1 MRWKY
6 IVRGALTFLIL
17 CVFIAA
23 GVVITHMLTPG
34 PETSAAEVEL
44 PAFEVEALPEIS
56 PTPIESESPAV
67 PETPETPE
75 ATDPDDEIDEPPEE
89 PPELVLT
96 ALPVRMRIPALSLDY
111 EVRPTKADASG
122 TMQIVPALKV
132 ISWFEVSAIPGN
144 RGNAIFG
151 GHNRW
156 RGENSRIFH
165 LDSLEVGDELEI
177 EYDDGTSLRFFMESV
192 FVYPLITA
200 PAHLIMDIGGE
211 ARLTLITCKGPFS
224 TSMGTSENR
233 IVATFKHES
242 VFVIPDPPVEPFPP
256 KS

>member
-1 MRWKY
+1 MRRNY
-6 IVRGALTFLIL
+6 ILRGAVTFLIL
-17 CVFIAA
+17 CFFIAA
-23 GVVITHMLTPG
+23 GIYITHMLTPG
-34 PETSAAEVEL
+34 PETSAAEAEL
-44 PAFEVEALPEIS
+44 PAFEVEAPPEPS
-56 PTPIESESPAV
+56 LTPVEPEPPV
-67 PETPETPE
+67 LQETPETPE
-75 ATDPDDEIDEPPEE
+75 ATEPDEATESPEE
-89 PPELVLT
+89 PPDLELT

-111 EVRPTKADASG
+111 EVQPTKADASG

-132 ISWFEVSAIPGN
+132 ISWFEISAIPGN

-156 RGENSRIFH
+156 RGENSKIFR

-177 EYDDGTSLRFFMESV
+177 EYDDGTSLRFLMESV
-192 FVYPLITA
+192 FVYPLVTA
-200 PAHLIMDIGGE
+200 PAHLIMDVGGE

>member
-1 MRWKY
+1 
-6 IVRGALTFLIL
+6 
-17 CVFIAA
+17 
-23 GVVITHMLTPG
+23 MLTPG

-44 PAFEVEALPEIS
+44 PAFEVEAPPEPS
-56 PTPIESESPAV
+56 RTPIESEPPAV
-67 PETPETPE
+67 TETQETPETPE
-75 ATDPDDEIDEPPEE
+75 VTEPDETTEPTGEPPD
-89 PPELVLT
+89 LALT

-132 ISWFEVSAIPGN
+132 ISWFEISAIPGN

-156 RGENSRIFH
+156 RGENSRIFR

-177 EYDDGTSLRFFMESV
+177 EYDDGTSLRFLMESV

-200 PAHLIMDIGGE
+200 PAHLIMDVRGE

-233 IVATFKHES
+233 IVATFKHEG

-256 KS
+256 RNPG